1 MRCALC
7 GGEVLEQE
15 VTEELVVND
24 DRFLVVV
31 KAEVCQSCSEC
42 YYPEGT
48 VDQLI
53 KLKEAIKEGK
63 LKGREVGKV
72 YRLMERGAAA

>member
-15 VTEELVVND
+15 VTEELAVND

-31 KAEVCQSCSEC
+31 KAEVCQSCSER
-42 YYPEGT
+42 YYSEGV
-48 VDQLI
+48 VDSLI
-53 KLKEAIKEGK
+53 RFKEAIKRGE

-72 YRLMERGAAA
+72 YQLT